1 MEITPLD
8 IRNQAFKKKKIG
20 GYDPEEVDSFLTQ
33 IASDLEIR
41 NKEYNQFKEKL
52 KLADDRV
59 RQFQQIEATLQDS
72 VVTMQKNIDETRRN
86 AHKEAELII
95 GEAKARAEK
104 DTATIRK
111 EADDL
116 REEISILKTQRKHL
130 FIRMHNVINSQREL
144 LEALEREDNFVE
156 EIDPGV
162 ITSENFR

>member
-8 IRNQAFKKKKIG
+8 IRNQAFRKKKIG
-20 GYDPEEVDSFLTQ
+20 GYDTEEVDSFLTQ
-33 IASDLEIR
+33 IANDLELR

-52 KLADDRV
+52 KLADDKN

-86 AHKEAELII
+86 ANKEAELII

-104 DTATIRK
+104 DTAAIRK

-156 EIDPGV
+156 DIDPSV
-162 ITSENFR
+162 ATTETFR